1 MIVKKFINFDD
12 PLTPEQIAELKALEE
27 MPDEEIIYDDEFPE
41 LTDEELSEFRRI
53 APLTE
58 MRQAAN

>member
-53 APLTE
+53 VPLTE